1 MITVT
6 FVLVL
11 WAVVYSVENK
21 SIIWPIAISLAI
33 LMSCKSH
40 YIFSIK

>member
-6 FVLVL
+6 FVLIL

-21 SIIWPIAISLAI
+21 NLVWPIAISLAI
-33 LMSCKSH
+33 LLSCKSH
-40 YIFSIK
+40 YIWTLK